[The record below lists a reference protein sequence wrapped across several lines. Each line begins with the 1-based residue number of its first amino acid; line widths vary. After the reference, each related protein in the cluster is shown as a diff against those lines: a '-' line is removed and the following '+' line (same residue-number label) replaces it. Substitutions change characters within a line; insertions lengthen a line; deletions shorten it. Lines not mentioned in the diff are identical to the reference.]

1 VQDGTLAALQMAQTD
16 VLPGSDPATVH
27 DEAGAPDL
35 SVVVTVLNEAETI
48 EELYRRTV
56 AALEPLER
64 PFEVIVVDDGS
75 TDETPAVVEQAGAR
89 LVAQPARGPNAAR
102 NAGARAAEGDL
113 VVFVDDD
120 IDAPPGW
127 LGAIV
132 EGARRHSDAEAFGG
146 PIRARLEGP
155 APRSCGREAAP
166 ITTLDLG
173 SDDRDA
179 DFVWGANM
187 AVRRT
192 ALERVGE
199 FDEDL
204 PQFGE
209 EEEWLTRLRAAGG
222 RVVYLAD
229 ARVDHRREAGDAR
242 LRALMRGAYVRGHSL
257 RRHDVRRGEP
267 PTLGQELRVLAGCGW
282 HTVRRLC
289 PQGLVMGA
297 HSLGRVAATLR
308 RP

>member
-1 VQDGTLAALQMAQTD
+1 MPAAASIVVPTRNRAGYLRVCLDSLTAQEI
-16 VLPGSDPATVH
+16 
-27 DEAGAPDL
+27 DE
-35 SVVVTVLNEAETI
+35 
-48 EELYRRTV
+48 
-56 AALEPLER
+56 

-75 TDETPAVVEQAGAR
+75 TDETPAVARGAGAK
-89 LVAQPARGPNAAR
+89 LVPQPARGPNAAR
-102 NAGARAAEGDL
+102 NAGTQAAESDL

-127 LGAIV
+127 LVAV
-132 EGARRHSDAEAFGG
+132 VDGARRHGDAEAFGG

-155 APRSCGREAAP
+155 APRSCGREPAP

-173 SDDRDA
+173 PDDRDA

-187 AVRRT
+187 AVRRS
-192 ALERVGE
+192 AFERIGA
-199 FDEDL
+199 FDEAL

-229 ARVDHRREAGDAR
+229 ARVDHRRDADDAR
-242 LRALMRGAYVRGHSL
+242 LRALMRGAYARGRSL
-257 RRHDVRRGEP
+257 RSHDVRRGAP
-267 PTLGQELRVLAGCGW
+267 PTLQQELRVLAGCGW

-297 HSLGRVAATLR
+297 HSLGRLAATLR
-308 RP
+308 PS